1 MTGQSPALEPASRA
15 YPAAV
20 RPCAS
25 PACTLVRDCRA
36 ILEIGVRPSLVMSQE
51 TNVLSNGYRL
61 QEYSIESVLGTGGFG
76 ITYKARDTHLD
87 AWVAIKEYFPAE
99 WSYRGADG
107 ATVHPN
113 SQGQVIIPEVQTSGY
128 EWGLDRFLDEARVLA
143 RVLHPYVVRVRR
155 YFRANGTAYIVMD
168 YEEGEPL
175 SALLR
180 RQTLLSEQQLRG
192 LLQEVLPALEAV
204 HEEGYLHRDLKPSN
218 LYIRARDGCVMLIDF
233 GAARQSLSQRSK
245 SITGLVTPGYSP
257 PEQYVTRSDRYGP
270 WTDIYA
276 LGAVLYRCTIGK
288 PPIEAPDRQMWDT
301 LVPAR
306 GGRRG
311 TLSRRFPGRGG

>member
-1 MTGQSPALEPASRA
+1 
-15 YPAAV
+15 
-20 RPCAS
+20 
-25 PACTLVRDCRA
+25 
-36 ILEIGVRPSLVMSQE
+36 MSQE
-51 TNVLSNGYRL
+51 TNVLANGYQL

-87 AWVAIKEYFPAE
+87 SCVALKEYFPAE
-99 WSYRGADG
+99 WSYRGNDG
-107 ATVHPN
+107 VTVHPN

-143 RVLHPYVVRVRR
+143 RVRHPYVVRIRR

-180 RQTLLSEQQLRG
+180 RQTLLSEQQLYG

-218 LYIRARDGCVMLIDF
+218 LSYPSPRRLRDAHRL
-233 GAARQSLSQRSK
+233 
-245 SITGLVTPGYSP
+245 
-257 PEQYVTRSDRYGP
+257 
-270 WTDIYA
+270 
-276 LGAVLYRCTIGK
+276 RCR
-288 PPIEAPDRQMWDT
+288 PPILE
-301 LVPAR
+301 PAQQER
-306 GGRRG
+306 YRSGHAGLFATRAIYH
-311 TLSRRFPGRGG
+311 PQ

>member
-1 MTGQSPALEPASRA
+1 
-15 YPAAV
+15 
-20 RPCAS
+20 
-25 PACTLVRDCRA
+25 
-36 ILEIGVRPSLVMSQE
+36 MSQE
-51 TNVLSNGYRL
+51 TNVLANGYQL

-87 AWVAIKEYFPAE
+87 SCVALKEYFPAE
-99 WSYRGADG
+99 WSYRGNDG
-107 ATVHPN
+107 VTVHPN

-143 RVLHPYVVRVRR
+143 RVRHPYVVRVRR

-180 RQTLLSEQQLRG
+180 RQTLLSEQQLYG
-192 LLQEVLPALEAV
+192 LLQEILPALEAV

-245 SITGLVTPGYSP
+245 SVTGLVTRGYSP

-270 WTDIYA
+270 WPDLYA
-276 LGAVLYRCTIGK
+276 LGAVLYRCITGK

-301 LVPAR
+301 LLSAREAGAGRYPASF
-306 GGRRG
+306 
-311 TLSRRFPGRGG
+311 LAVIDKALA